1 MPGIHAT
8 LGPRTARCELVRYF
22 SVFIDPG
29 VAPCVRPA
37 LEPTD
42 SGAWIPDLC
51 FLLYFGIL
59 GIGDKN
65 IKNIIVNLNVILKR
79 FIVCAKG

>member
-1 MPGIHAT
+1 M
-8 LGPRTARCELVRYF
+8 LGTGTARCELVRYF
-22 SVFIDPG
+22 SVFIETG
-29 VAPCVRPA
+29 VARCVRSA
-37 LEPTD
+37 LGPTGSD
-42 SGAWIPDLC
+42 TWIPDLC

-79 FIVCAKG
+79 FIVCAKGKNNT